1 MFLEPFA
8 SKFTSNPQDYNQ
20 FPTYDLS
27 DPNSFDLLGMKA
39 CQRMGVSVRQIAFID
54 PTVPNYQTLLEGI
67 HPSIQFVVL
76 DSNKNGVQQITDTLT
91 DGRYS
96 AVHIISH
103 GNSGSIQIGSSH
115 LGYDNIT
122 EYPDELQQWRDALT
136 PDADILLYGC
146 KVANLSPQPPLL
158 QGEGAQYNT
167 PPSPSRGGG
176 QGGEVFLQRLA
187 ELTGADIAASDDLTG
202 SAALGGDWILEYST
216 GQIETPIAFQ
226 HQAQAAYNSTLDST
240 YHRLLSG
247 AFTQNWSNTGLIT
260 TNDNWNGVPSI
271 IGYLG
276 EDPANTATGINPQ
289 TVLDSRTTTVDVNV
303 NRTNP
308 DTFFTGGVA
317 EFHIANP
324 TVALQGSDTADAPFI
339 LIHLDTRGTRNI
351 QVAYNLRD
359 IDGSANHADQR
370 VALQYRVG
378 TSGNFINVPAGY
390 VADASTG
397 PSLATLVTP
406 VSVTLPETANNQA
419 QVQVRI
425 ITTNAGGSDEWIGID
440 DINISGTPIDGTE
453 FVVTNTNDSGA
464 GSLRQA
470 ILDANADP
478 GTETIRFNIPG
489 SGVRTITPTSALPTI
504 TDAVIIDGTTQP
516 GFSGTP
522 IIELNGSSAG
532 TNASGLTIFAGNSTV
547 KGLVINRFSSSGIS
561 LSGVGGNVIAG
572 NYIGTDATGT
582 VDLGNAGGVRI
593 FSPNNIIGGTTAG
606 TRNLISGNIEGIRIE
621 GSSATVNQVLGNYI
635 GTDVTGTAALGNSNE
650 GVRIDSAPNN
660 IIGGTTAGARNII
673 SGNSNNGVTIVNR
686 GANGNVVQGNYIGT
700 DVTGNVAL
708 GNHGAG
714 VSAVWWASNNTIGGT
729 VAGARNLISGNI
741 NGVMI
746 ADSTSTGNLVQGN
759 YIGTKADGISALGN
773 IYEGVFIGNGTSN
786 NTIGGIS
793 PGAGNT
799 IAYNGG
805 SGIAIWFNASTGNR
819 ISSNSIF
826 FNNGLGI
833 DLVTTGVGVTPN
845 DPGDGDTGANNL
857 QNFPVLTSA
866 VRNGGNVAIAGTL
879 NSTPNQTFRIEF
891 FNTNNLDATG
901 YGEGQTYLGAT
912 DVTTDGNGIATFDVT
927 LAVTG
932 IEFITATATDPNNN
946 TSEFSQG
953 RLVVTDFQ
961 PPTAILNPISTITTP
976 AGSTQT
982 FTVTYSDNV
991 AINVAS
997 LDNADIRILG
1007 PNGFNQLATL
1017 VSVNPSGNGT
1027 PRTATYQ
1034 IAAPGGT
1041 WNVQDNGT
1049 YNIFIE
1055 SNQVRDTSNNS
1066 IPPWNLG
1073 TFTVNIPDTTSP
1085 TASLNPIPSITT
1097 STSSFQIFTVTYTD
1111 DVAINTASFD
1121 NGDILVTGPN
1131 GFSQLANFAGFNH
1144 FPFGNDASR
1153 TATYTIAAPG
1163 GTWDNPDNGTYTLT
1177 IQANQVRDTGN
1188 NSVAAGSLG
1197 SFVVNIRDTT
1207 PPNVTSVSVPANG
1220 TYRAG
1225 QTLEF
1230 TVNFSE
1236 AVTVDTNSPPPALLI
1251 FLDQSGNQAPAQPT
1265 YVSGSGSNAL
1275 LFRYTVVPG
1284 SLDSNGISI
1293 SSFLGGNIRDAA
1305 GNNAIPILNNIGATD
1320 GVLVDGVAPTVANF
1334 TPSDDGT
1341 NVGVGANLAIAFNE
1355 SVTANAGNIII
1366 KRSDGSTFET
1376 FSVTDSTKV
1385 TISGNS
1391 VTINPTNDL
1400 AFATGY
1406 YIEID
1411 SAAIKDT
1418 AGNNFAGITGNNTWN
1433 FTTAAPPNTAPI
1445 LDLNGATSG
1454 INYNNTFTK
1463 GGGAVAIVDTSNFT
1477 LTDDG
1482 NTLNS
1487 ATVRITNLLNGAS
1500 EVLSA
1505 VTNNTNITAT
1515 YNNGILTLTGSDTV
1529 ANYQQ
1534 VLRSIAYNNT
1544 AIIPNTTARNI
1555 EFVVSDGSLNSTV
1568 ATTALA
1574 INMPT
1579 STLGSNITAGMRSRP
1594 PVASLNNTTSEVL
1607 YSFNLSTAT
1616 RVVANLMMNGGN
1628 ADLALLDSNGTILAS
1643 STLGGTLAE
1652 RIDRAGLS
1660 PGNYF
1665 IRVYQASP
1673 NQTVNYQL
1681 SLNFA

>member
-1 MFLEPFA
+1 MFLEPFTA
-8 SKFTSNPQDYNQ
+8 KITSNQPDYSQ
-20 FPTYDLS
+20 LTALDLS
-27 DPNSFDLLGMKA
+27 DTDSFDLLGIKPGS
-39 CQRMGVSVRQIAFID
+39 MGATVREIAFID
-54 PTVPNYQTLLEGI
+54 PSVPNYQTLLEGI
-67 HPSIQFVVL
+67 HPAIQFVVL
-76 DSNKNGVQQITDTLT
+76 DANKDGVQQITDALT
-91 DGRYS
+91 GGKYS
-96 AVHIISH
+96 AIHIISH
-103 GNSGSIQIGSSH
+103 GSSGSIQIGSSH
-115 LGYDNIT
+115 LGDDNIT
-122 EYPDELQQWRDALT
+122 DYTGELQQWKDALT
-136 PDADILLYGC
+136 PNADILIYGC
-146 KVANLSPQPPLL
+146 KVANLTPHPPLL
-158 QGEGAQYNT
+158 QGEGAQDT
-167 PPSPSRGGG
+167 PPLVKGG
-176 QGGEVFLQRLA
+176 QGGIFLQQLSQ
-187 ELTGADIAASDDLTG
+187 LTGADIAASDDLTG
-202 SAALGGDWILEYST
+202 DAALGGDWILEYAS
-216 GQIETPIAFQ
+216 GQIETAVAFQ
-226 HQAQAAYNSTLDST
+226 DRVMAAYGSTLDAT
-240 YHRLLSG
+240 YHPLSSG
-247 AFTQNWSNTGLIT
+247 AFTQNWSNTGLIAT
-260 TNDNWNGVPSI
+260 DDNWSSVPSI

-276 EDPANTATGINPQ
+276 EDPANTTTGIDPQ
-289 TVLDSRTTTVDVNV
+289 TVLDPRTTTIDVNA

-324 TVALQGSDTADAPFI
+324 TVALQGSGTADAPFI
-339 LIHLDTRGTRNI
+339 LIHLDTREMRNI

-359 IDGSANHADQR
+359 IDGSANHAVQS

-397 PSLATLVTP
+397 PDLATLVTP
-406 VSVTLPETANNQA
+406 VSVTLPAAVNNQA

-425 ITTNAGGSDEWIGID
+425 ITTNALNSDEWIGID
-440 DINISGTPIDGTE
+440 DINISGTPLDGTE

-470 ILDANADP
+470 ILDANTDP

-489 SGVRTITPTSALPTI
+489 SGVKTITPTSALPTI

-522 IIELNGSSAG
+522 IIELNGSSAAIA
-532 TNASGLTIFAGNSTV
+532 NGLRITAGNSTV
-547 KGLVINRFSSSGIS
+547 KGLVINRFTGHGIW
-561 LSGVGGNVIAG
+561 LQTNGNNVIQG
-572 NYIGTDATGT
+572 NYIGTDASGT
-582 VDLGNAGGVRI
+582 LDLGNSLIGVRI
-593 FSPNNIIGGTTAG
+593 DNSPNNTIGGIGVG
-606 TRNLISGNIEGIRIE
+606 TRNLISGNNQSGISII
-621 GSSATVNQVLGNYI
+621 GSNAAGNLVLGNHI
-635 GTDVTGTAALGNSNE
+635 GTDVSGTADLGNSFN
-650 GVRIDSAPNN
+650 GISIDAPNN
-660 IIGGTTAGARNII
+660 TIGGTVLQARNII
-673 SGNSNNGVTIVNR
+673 SGNNQSGVSIS
-686 GANGNVVQGNYIGT
+686 GG
-700 DVTGNVAL
+700 
-708 GNHGAG
+708 GAG
-714 VSAVWWASNNTIGGT
+714 
-729 VAGARNLISGNI
+729 
-741 NGVMI
+741 
-746 ADSTSTGNLVQGN
+746 GNLVQGN
-759 YIGTKADGISALGN
+759 YIGTDINGIADLGNTWDGILINSHG
-773 IYEGVFIGNGTSN
+773 
-786 NTIGGIS
+786 NTIGGTAAGARNVIS
-793 PGAGNT
+793 GNDRVGIFILEGTRNLVQGNYIGTAANGISSLGNSSYGVFVATSSDNRIGGTTAGAGN
-799 IAYNGG
+799 ILAFNGNDG
-805 SGIAIWFNASTGNR
+805 VFVVSGTGNS
-819 ISSNSIF
+819 ILSNAIF
-826 FNNGLGI
+826 SNTGLGI
-833 DLVTTGVGVTPN
+833 DLDTDGVTAN
-845 DPGDGDTGANNL
+845 DAGDGDTGANNL

-866 VRNGGNVAIAGTL
+866 VRNGNNVAIAGTL

-927 LAVTG
+927 LAAIG
-932 IEFITATATDPNNN
+932 IEYIAATATDPNNN

-976 AGSTQT
+976 GGSTQT

-997 LDNADIRILG
+997 LDSADIRISG

-1034 IAAPGGT
+1034 IAAPGGN
-1041 WNVQDNGT
+1041 WNAQDNGT
-1049 YNIFIE
+1049 YNLFIE
-1055 SNQVRDTSNNS
+1055 SGQVRDTSNNS

-1097 STSSFQIFTVTYTD
+1097 STSSFHIFTVTYTD
-1111 DVAINTASFD
+1111 DVAINTASLD
-1121 NGDILVTGPN
+1121 NADILVTGPN
-1131 GFSQLANFAGFNH
+1131 GFSQLAQL
-1144 FPFGNDASR
+1144 FGVNSFSNNTSR
-1153 TATYTIAAPG
+1153 TATYGIFAPG
-1163 GTWDNPDNGTYTLT
+1163 GTWDNPDNGTYTVT
-1177 IQANQVRDTGN
+1177 MQANQVRDTGN

-1275 LFRYTVVPG
+1275 VFRYTVVPG
-1284 SLDSNGISI
+1284 SLDSNGISV

-1334 TPSDDGT
+1334 TPSDDGA
-1341 NVGVGANLAIAFNE
+1341 NVAVGANLAIAFNE

-1366 KRSDGSTFET
+1366 KRSDSSTFET

-1411 SAAIKDT
+1411 STAIKDT
-1418 AGNNFAGITGNNTWN
+1418 AGNNFAGITGNNIWN
-1433 FTTAAPPNTAPI
+1433 FTTAAPPNAAPI
-1445 LDLNGATSG
+1445 LDLNGGTSG
-1454 INYNNTFTK
+1454 INYNTTFTR
-1463 GGGAVAIVDTSNFT
+1463 GGPAVAIVDSNNLT
-1477 LTDDG
+1477 LIDDG
-1482 NTLNS
+1482 TTLNS
-1487 ATVRITNLLNGAS
+1487 ATVRITNLLNGAY

-1505 VTNNTNITAT
+1505 VTTGTNIAAS
-1515 YNNGILTLTGSDTV
+1515 YNNGILTLTGNDTV

-1534 VLRSIAYNNT
+1534 VLRSVAYNNI
-1544 AIIPNTTARNI
+1544 AVIPNTTSRNI

-1568 ATTALA
+1568 VTTTLA
-1574 INMPT
+1574 INMPAPI
-1579 STLGSNITAGMRSRP
+1579 SVGNITGTITRP
-1594 PVASLNNTTSEVL
+1594 PIASVNDNTRDVL
-1607 YSFNLSTAT
+1607 YQFSVSGNSRL
-1616 RVVANLMMNGGN
+1616 VAELVNAGGN
-1628 ADLALLDSNGTILAS
+1628 ADLALYNINGNLLAS
-1643 STLGGTLAE
+1643 STNTGTLND
-1652 RIDRAGLS
+1652 RIDFSTLTAGS
-1660 PGNYF
+1660 YY

-1673 NQTVNYQL
+1673 GQSVNYRL
-1681 SLNFA
+1681 RMNAIAL

>member
-1 MFLEPFA
+1 MFLEPFS
-8 SKFTSNPQDYNQ
+8 SKFSSNQPDYSEL
-20 FPTYDLS
+20 TALDLS
-27 DPNSFDLLGMKA
+27 DANSFDLLGIKPGS
-39 CQRMGVSVRQIAFID
+39 MGATVREIAFID
-54 PTVPNYQTLLEGI
+54 PSVPNYQTLLEGI
-67 HPSIQFVVL
+67 HLAIQFVVL
-76 DSNKNGVQQITDTLT
+76 EANKDGVQQITAALA
-91 DGRYS
+91 DGKYS
-96 AVHIISH
+96 ALHIISH
-103 GNSGSIQIGSSH
+103 GSSGSIQIGSSH
-115 LGYDNIT
+115 LGDDNIT
-122 EYPDELQQWRDALT
+122 EYAGELQQWKDALT

-146 KVANLSPQPPLL
+146 KVANLSPQLPLL
-158 QGEGAQYNT
+158 QGEGAQDT
-167 PPSPSRGGG
+167 PPLVKGG
-176 QGGEVFLQRLA
+176 QGGIFLQQLSQ
-187 ELTGADIAASDDLTG
+187 LTGADIAASDDLTG
-202 SAALGGDWILEYST
+202 NAALGGDWLLEYAT
-216 GQIETPIAFQ
+216 GQIETPVAFQ
-226 HQAQAAYNSTLDST
+226 DRVMAAYSSTLDAT
-240 YHRLLSG
+240 YHPLSSG
-247 AFTQNWSNTGLIT
+247 AFTQNWSNTELIAT
-260 TNDNWNGVPSI
+260 DDNWSSVPSI

-276 EDPANTATGINPQ
+276 EDLANTTTGIDPQ
-289 TVLDSRTTTVDVNV
+289 TVVDPRTTTIDVNA

-324 TVALQGSDTADAPFI
+324 TVALQGSGTADAPFI
-339 LIHLDTRGTRNI
+339 LIHLDTSGMRNI

-359 IDGSANHADQR
+359 IDGSANHANQS

-378 TSGNFINVPAGY
+378 SSVNFINVPAGY

-406 VSVTLPETANNQA
+406 VLVTLPAAVDNQA

-425 ITTNAGGSDEWIGID
+425 ITTNALNSDEWIGID
-440 DINISGTPIDGTE
+440 DINISGSPLDATE
-453 FVVTNTNDSGA
+453 FIVTNTNDSGA

-489 SGVRTITPTSALPTI
+489 TSVKTITPTSALPTI
-504 TDAVIIDGTTQP
+504 TDTVIIDGTTQP

-522 IIELNGSSAG
+522 IIELNGSSAAIA
-532 TNASGLTIFAGNSTV
+532 NGLRITAGNSTV
-547 KGLVINRFSSSGIS
+547 KGLVINRFTGHGIW
-561 LSGVGGNVIAG
+561 LQTNGNNVIQG
-572 NYIGTDATGT
+572 NYIGTDASGT
-582 VDLGNAGGVRI
+582 LDLGNSLIGVSI
-593 FSPNNIIGGTTAG
+593 DNSPNNTIGGIGVG
-606 TRNLISGNIEGIRIE
+606 TRNLISGNNQSGISII
-621 GSSATVNQVLGNYI
+621 GSNAAGNLVLGNHI
-635 GTDVTGTAALGNSNE
+635 GTDVSGTADLGNSFN
-650 GVRIDSAPNN
+650 GISIDAPNN
-660 IIGGTTAGARNII
+660 TIGGTVLQARNII
-673 SGNSNNGVTIVNR
+673 SGNNQSGVSIS
-686 GANGNVVQGNYIGT
+686 GG
-700 DVTGNVAL
+700 
-708 GNHGAG
+708 GAG
-714 VSAVWWASNNTIGGT
+714 
-729 VAGARNLISGNI
+729 
-741 NGVMI
+741 
-746 ADSTSTGNLVQGN
+746 GNLVQGN
-759 YIGTKADGISALGN
+759 YIGTAANGISSLGN
-773 IYEGVFIGNGTSN
+773 SSYGVFVATSSD
-786 NTIGGIS
+786 NTIGGTTA
-793 PGAGNT
+793 GAGN
-799 IAYNGG
+799 ILAFNRDDGVYVI
-805 SGIAIWFNASTGNR
+805 SGTGNR
-819 ISSNSIF
+819 ILSNAIFSNS
-826 FNNGLGI
+826 GLGI
-833 DLVTTGVGVTPN
+833 DLGADGVTPN

-857 QNFPVLTSA
+857 QNFPFFTSA
-866 VRNGGNVAIAGTL
+866 VRNGNNVAIAGTL

-891 FNTNNLDATG
+891 FGTNDLDPTG

-912 DVTTDGNGIATFDVT
+912 DITTDSSGIATFDVT
-927 LAVTG
+927 LAAIG
-932 IEFITATATDPNNN
+932 IEYIAATATDPNNN

-953 RLVVTDFQ
+953 RFAVVDFEQ
-961 PPTAILNPISTITTP
+961 PIAILNPITNITTP
-976 AGSTQT
+976 GGSTQT
-982 FTVTYSDNV
+982 FSVTYRDNV

-997 LDNADIRILG
+997 LDNADIRVSE

-1034 IAAPGGT
+1034 IAAPGGN
-1041 WNVQDNGT
+1041 WNAQDNGT
-1049 YNIFIE
+1049 YNLFIE
-1055 SNQVRDTSNNS
+1055 SGQVRDTSNNS

-1121 NGDILVTGPN
+1121 NGDILVTAPN
-1131 GFSQLANFAGFNH
+1131 GFSQLANFAGFNP

-1153 TATYTIAAPG
+1153 TATYAIAPPG
-1163 GTWDNPDNGTYTLT
+1163 GTWDNPDNGTYTVT
-1177 IQANQVRDTGN
+1177 MQANQVRDTGN

-1197 SFVVNIRDTT
+1197 SFVVNIPDTT

-1275 LFRYTVVPG
+1275 VFRYTVVPG
-1284 SLDSNGISI
+1284 NLDSNGISI
-1293 SSFLGGNIRDAA
+1293 NTFLSGNVRDAA

-1334 TPSDDGT
+1334 TPSDDGAS
-1341 NVGVGANLAIAFNE
+1341 VGVGANLAIAFNE
-1355 SVTANAGNIII
+1355 SVTANSGNITI

-1376 FSVTDSTKV
+1376 ISVTDSTKV

-1418 AGNNFAGITGNNTWN
+1418 AGNNFAGITGNNIWN

-1445 LDLNGATSG
+1445 LDLNGGASG
-1454 INYNNTFTK
+1454 INYNTTFTK
-1463 GGGAVAIVDTSNFT
+1463 GGGAVAIVDTSNLT

-1482 NTLNS
+1482 TTLNS

-1505 VTNNTNITAT
+1505 VISNTNITAS
-1515 YNNGILTLTGSDTV
+1515 YNNGILTLTGNDTV
-1529 ANYQQ
+1529 TNYQQ
-1534 VLRSIAYNNT
+1534 VLRSITYNNT
-1544 AIIPNTTARNI
+1544 AVIPNTTARNI

-1579 STLGSNITAGMRSRP
+1579 TSLGSNMTPGIRSRP

-1616 RVVANLMMNGGN
+1616 RIVANLMMNGGN
-1628 ADLALLDSNGTILAS
+1628 ADLALLDSNGMVLAS
-1643 STLGGTLAE
+1643 SIRGGTLAE
-1652 RIDRAGLS
+1652 NFDSSGLS
-1660 PGNYF
+1660 AGNYF
-1665 IRVYQASP
+1665 IRVYRVDPGA
-1673 NQTVNYQL
+1673 TVNYQL
-1681 SLNFA
+1681 SVNFA